1 MSTSSSN
8 YADTNRCETC
18 NQFLDT
24 VQFSGPILD
33 PSVLNAAVTIIL
45 RRRLLE
51 ISYLSTVGCRKGTSI
66 LDLRIPSSF
75 IGSLLP
81 RLEYAVAI
89 HNLEAA
95 DVETFKDV

>member
-1 MSTSSSN
+1 M
-8 YADTNRCETC
+8 
-18 NQFLDT
+18 
-24 VQFSGPILD
+24 
-33 PSVLNAAVTIIL
+33 
-45 RRRLLE
+45 RRLLE

-95 DVETFKDV
+95 DIETFKDA